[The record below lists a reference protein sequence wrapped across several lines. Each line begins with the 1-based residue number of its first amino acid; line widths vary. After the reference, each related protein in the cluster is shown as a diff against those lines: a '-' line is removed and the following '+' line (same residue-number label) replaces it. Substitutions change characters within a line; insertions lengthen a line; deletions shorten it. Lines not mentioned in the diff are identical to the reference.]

1 MAGFKQT
8 DPLNGVIGNYFNS
21 NPGEIK
27 VPAKDLMS
35 GVIKAGIFP
44 IDYRGGLAIRNVLRQ
59 LDIAQQLQL
68 IPYAHPERKLQNN
81 NWYFVRLDGNGPD
94 TLRLTVPAVTSTSR
108 VRKKRQSRKQSDENY
123 VIDICYNILGEQSLR
138 QHRFDF
144 LRGDTGTKLPI
155 DAFYPEHNLVI
166 EYKERQHSEPVKHF
180 DKPHVITASGVHRG
194 EQRTTYD
201 QRRRTVLAE
210 QKIKLIEI
218 PYTLFTYDSRK
229 RIVRSPGDIEI
240 VGTFIKTQIQERL

>member
-44 IDYRGGLAIRNVLRQ
+44 IDYRGGLAIRNILRQ
-59 LDIAQQLQL
+59 LDRAGQLQL
-68 IPYAHPERKLQNN
+68 IPHAHPGRKLQNTD
-81 NWYFVRLDGNGPD
+81 WYSVRLDGNGPD

-194 EQRTTYD
+194 EQRTIYD

-210 QKIKLIEI
+210 QKIKLI
-218 PYTLFTYDSRK
+218 PYTLCTYDSS
-229 RIVRSPGDIEI
+229 IVRSPRDIEI
-240 VGTFIKTQIQERL
+240 VRTFIKTQIQERSQ